1 MLGDVANGKS
11 MASHFGSHPHG
22 MDQHNCPVYAPSTN
36 EMERTM
42 KVAITGGTG
51 FIGAHLIRALL
62 DDGHTVRAVV
72 RNLKRA
78 R

>member
-1 MLGDVANGKS
+1 
-11 MASHFGSHPHG
+11 
-22 MDQHNCPVYAPSTN
+22 
-36 EMERTM
+36 M

-78 R
+78 RQLEA